1 MDNTDTGIPEEY
13 KKRIRDKFE
22 LAAERGKWIKKGGK
36 IVIEIDRPKPGRP
49 QLIKALVILEDVS
62 EI

>member
-1 MDNTDTGIPEEY
+1 MDNTDTDIPEEY

-22 LAAERGKWIKKGGK
+22 LAASKGNWLLQGGK
-36 IVIEIDRPKPGRP
+36 IIIEMERPKPGKVR
-49 QLIKALVILEDVS
+49 LVKALTIIETIN

>member
-1 MDNTDTGIPEEY
+1 MDNTDIPEEY

-22 LAAERGKWIKKGGK
+22 LAAEKTKWLINGGK
-36 IVIEIDRPKPGRP
+36 IIVEIDRPKPGKIR
-49 QLIKALVILEDVS
+49 LVKVLTIIETIN

>member
-1 MDNTDTGIPEEY
+1 MMYNTDIPEEY

-22 LAAERGKWIKKGGK
+22 LAAEKSKWLINGGK
-36 IVIEIDRPKPGRP
+36 IIVEIDRPKPGKIR
-49 QLIKALVILEDVS
+49 LVKVLTIIETIN